1 VAHRGFVQS
10 GFNDIPHHAAGHI
23 QSRDLVEPSSIPAK
37 SAGDSGLMSA
47 THSD

>member
-10 GFNDIPHHAAGHI
+10 GFNDIPHPAAGLI
-23 QSRDLVEPSSIPAK
+23 QPRDLVEPSSIPTK

-47 THSD
+47 TH